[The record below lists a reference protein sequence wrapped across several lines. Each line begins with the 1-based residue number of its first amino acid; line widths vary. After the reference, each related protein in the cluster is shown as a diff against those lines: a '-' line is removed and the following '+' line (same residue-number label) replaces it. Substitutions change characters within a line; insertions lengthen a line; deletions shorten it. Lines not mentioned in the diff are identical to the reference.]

1 MLRKRA
7 GMLSIVFVI
16 ISLIP
21 FFITLFP
28 DFYSDYLFLISVVSY
43 FAAIIFA
50 LMAYNGIWKTAAIAL
65 LVIITVALI
74 GFYAFMGIF
83 WNQP

>member
-1 MLRKRA
+1 MKKRA
-7 GMLSIVFVI
+7 GMLSVVFVI

-21 FFITLFP
+21 FFLTLYPEAF
-28 DFYSDYLFLISVVSY
+28 SEYLFLISVISY
-43 FAAIIFA
+43 FIAIIFA
-50 LMAYNGIWKTAAIAL
+50 LIAEKGVWKVAAITL

-74 GFYAFMGIF
+74 AFYAFMGIF